1 MIPEMIFKID
11 LNGRIGMREI
21 DEQKW
26 KTIHEM
32 GNSIEEN
39 VSCVRELT
47 IYMFK
52 SVIATKVG

>member
-21 DEQKW
+21 DQQIW

-32 GNSIEEN
+32 CNSIEED
-39 VSCVRELT
+39 VSC
-47 IYMFK
+47 
-52 SVIATKVG
+52 G